1 MISVLS
7 LLPKKLKIMAS
18 KKIKPKFKKL
28 DNNSISP
35 DALKSI
41 TETTNQDLQ
50 TEELKQKENVGL
62 FKMKL
67 ANEWLNDAKNKPIPK
82 MLFSELWHEGEV
94 CILFSDSNLGKSIL
108 AVQIADAIT
117 KGRYDIGFKME
128 ADAQTV
134 LYFDFEM
141 SDKQFEKRYSIDY
154 TKHYEFK
161 NNFFRIEIDTDAELP
176 PINPK
181 EPDGKKMNYQDFLN
195 QSIENAIQE
204 SKAKILII
212 DNITYLNDQIEAA
225 KDALPLMKALKKLA
239 KKYSLSMLVLAH
251 TPKRDMS
258 SRINQNHLSGSKML
272 FNFCDACFAI
282 GKNGKEKDLRYIK
295 QIKARNTGYVYG
307 ETNVITCE
315 IKKPDNFLMLE
326 FKEFNYETEHLVEL
340 TDNDRK
346 KRKENG
352 IELIKQGNLNNTQ
365 IANQLGA
372 TEGAVRKWKKEIEKD
387 SNKIELE
394 SNDSSENEDDESL
407 PF

>member
-1 MISVLS
+1 
-7 LLPKKLKIMAS
+7 MAA
-18 KKIKPKFKKL
+18 KKINPKFKKL
-28 DNNSISP
+28 GDGGISS

-117 KGRYDIGFKME
+117 KGRYDKGFKME
-128 ADAQTV
+128 ANAQTV

-154 TKHYEFK
+154 AKHYEFN

-176 PINPK
+176 PINPN

-195 QSIENAIQE
+195 HSIENAIQKTE
-204 SKAKILII
+204 AKILII

-258 SRINQNHLSGSKML
+258 GKINQNHLSGSKML

-282 GKNGKEKDLRYIK
+282 GKNGKDKDLRYIK

-315 IKKPDNFLMLE
+315 IKKPGNFLMLE

-340 TDNDRK
+340 TENDRK

-352 IELIKQGNLNNTQ
+352 IELIEQCKLNNSQ
-365 IANQLGA
+365 IAKELSVS
-372 TEGAVRKWKKEIEKD
+372 EGAVRKWRKEVEKL
-387 SNKIELE
+387 SNKMELE